1 MRFQP
6 PSHLSGKSSASDYN
20 LKSVC
25 PLVNQPLNSFDMF
38 IILPIICWLLIFLIF
53 YNFHKCWRVAILES
67 AIVWGVLLAGITEFL
82 SYIRFLNFSGIFA
95 FWLWLDLILGFIVLK
110 KVRVKFLP
118 VNFHALKVDPF
129 LTVLLSGVV
138 FITLTVGVIAL
149 VAPSNNIDSLD
160 YHLPRVAHW
169 IQNGSVEHYPTSYTP
184 QLYSPPWPGFAV
196 MHLQILS
203 GGDRFANLVQWFSM
217 VGSLIGVSL
226 IAKQLGGD
234 LRSQVFSVVLCA
246 TIPVGILHASNAK
259 DTYVVAFW
267 LVCFVYYVVSTTY
280 EKISWNHIL
289 KMSASLGLAIFS
301 KGTGYIY
308 GLPFLLWFVLMDAK
322 RDRRQLFKH
331 ILAIA
336 AVILLI
342 NSGHYLRNIELFG
355 APTSTY
361 PYKLSPEAYGIPILI
376 SSIVKNVSLHMALP
390 LDFINT
396 DALEKAIYKIHEIL
410 GVDINDPRTTFGGN
424 FNFQVLIPTF
434 EDTAGNPI
442 HFWLS
447 LLAAVICLSSRNLRK
462 DRYLVSYLATVLCSF
477 LLFCLLI
484 KWQLW
489 HSRLHLPFFV
499 MISPFIGIVLSKQ
512 YPKNIAN
519 VIMII
524 LIQTSLVYVLLND
537 FRPIVGEKNIFNTS
551 RTEQY
556 LRPIINDKNN
566 YLNAAKFV
574 AKTECKN
581 IGLSLSSME
590 YPWWVLL
597 KNDKQVLRIENMNVK
612 NLSNVKSR
620 AYPYSNFI
628 PCAIISV
635 GATQSENLT
644 IKEGVYVKA
653 WQSASSIQNIQVFV
667 KE

>member
-1 MRFQP
+1 
-6 PSHLSGKSSASDYN
+6 
-20 LKSVC
+20 
-25 PLVNQPLNSFDMF
+25 MF
-38 IILPIICWLLIFLIF
+38 IILPFICWFLIF
-53 YNFHKCWRVAILES
+53 VIFYNSHRCWRTAILEA
-67 AIVWGVLLAGITEFL
+67 AIVWGVLLAGITEVL
-82 SYIRFLNFSGIFA
+82 SSIRFLNFSGIFA

-110 KVRVKFLP
+110 KVRVKFSP
-118 VNFHALKVDPF
+118 GIFHDLKVDPF
-129 LTVLLSGVV
+129 LTVLLSGVALT
-138 FITLTVGVIAL
+138 TLTVGLIAL

-169 IQNGSVEHYPTSYTP
+169 IQNRSVEHYPTSYTP

-234 LRSQVFSVVLCA
+234 WRGQVFSVVLCA

-267 LVCFVYYVVSTTY
+267 LVCFVYYVVSTRY

-289 KMSASLGLAIFS
+289 KMSASLGLAVFS

-308 GLPFLLWFVLMDAK
+308 GLPFALWFVLMDAK
-322 RDRRQLFKH
+322 RDRRQVFKH

-336 AVILLI
+336 AAIVLI

-361 PYKLSPEAYGIPILI
+361 PYKWSPDAYGIPILI
-376 SSIVKNVSLHMALP
+376 SSIVKNASLHMALP

-396 DALEKAIYKIHEIL
+396 DGLEKAIYKLHEIL
-410 GVDINDPRTTFGGN
+410 GVDINDPRTTFGTD

-442 HFWLS
+442 HFWLL
-447 LLAAVICLSSRNLRK
+447 LLAAVVALSSRNLRK
-462 DRYLVSYLATVLCSF
+462 NKYLASYLAAVLCSF

-484 KWQLW
+484 KWQIW
-489 HSRLHLPFFV
+489 HSRLHLPLFV
-499 MISPFIGIVLSKQ
+499 LISPFIGIVLSKQ
-512 YPKNIAN
+512 FPKNIAN

-524 LIQTSLVYVLLND
+524 LLQTSFVYVLCNE

-556 LRPIINDKNN
+556 LRPVINDKNN
-566 YLNAAKFV
+566 YINAAKFV
-574 AKTECKN
+574 GKTECKN
-581 IGLSLSSME
+581 IGLSLESME

-597 KNDKQVLRIENMNVK
+597 KNDKQVLHMEHVNVK

-635 GATQSENLT
+635 GSTQSEKMTL
-644 IKEGVYVKA
+644 KEAIYVRA
-653 WQSASSIQNIQVFV
+653 WHSASPVPKIQVFV
-667 KE
+667 KK

>member
-1 MRFQP
+1 
-6 PSHLSGKSSASDYN
+6 
-20 LKSVC
+20 
-25 PLVNQPLNSFDMF
+25 MF
-38 IILPIICWLLIFLIF
+38 IILPIICWCLIFVIF
-53 YNFHKCWRVAILES
+53 YNFHRCWRLAILEAS
-67 AIVWGVLLAGITEFL
+67 ILWGVLVSGITECL
-82 SYIRFLNFSGIFA
+82 SWLRFLNFSGIFA
-95 FWLWLDLILGFIVLK
+95 FWLWLDLILGFIVLR
-110 KVRVKFLP
+110 KVRLKKYTGIFQKI
-118 VNFHALKVDPF
+118 KVDPF
-129 LTVLLSGVV
+129 LTVLLSGVA
-138 FITLTVGVIAL
+138 FITLTVGLIAL
-149 VAPSNNIDSLD
+149 VAPSNNVDSLD
-160 YHLPRVAHW
+160 YHLPRVVHW

-184 QLYSPPWPGFAV
+184 QLYSPPWPGFTV

-267 LVCFVYYVVSTTY
+267 LVCFVYYVVSTIND
-280 EKISWNHIL
+280 KISWNHIF

-308 GLPFLLWFVLMDAK
+308 GLPFLLWFVLMDIK
-322 RDRRQLFKH
+322 RDRRQVFKH
-331 ILAIA
+331 LFAIA
-336 AVILLI
+336 AVIVLL

-361 PYKLSPEAYGIPILI
+361 PYKWSPDAYGIPIFI
-376 SSIVKNVSLHMALP
+376 SSIVKNASLHMAIP

-396 DALEKAIYKIHEIL
+396 DALEKAIYKVHEIL
-410 GVDINDPRTTFGGN
+410 GVDINDPRTTFGTD
-424 FNFQVLIPTF
+424 FSLEALVQTF

-442 HFWLS
+442 HFWL
-447 LLAAVICLSSRNLRK
+447 LLLSVVLGLSSRNLRRNK
-462 DRYLVSYLATVLCSF
+462 YLVSYLATVLCSF

-484 KWQLW
+484 KWQIW

-499 MISPFIGIVLSKQ
+499 LISPFIGIVLSKQ
-512 YPKNIAN
+512 FPKNIAN
-519 VIMII
+519 VIMIV
-524 LIQTSLVYVLLND
+524 LLQTSLVYVLYNE
-537 FRPIVGEKNIFNTS
+537 FRPILGEKDIFNTS
-551 RTEQY
+551 RREQY
-556 LRPIINDKNN
+556 LRPVINNKSN

-597 KNDKQVLRIENMNVK
+597 KNDKQVLRIENVNVK

-620 AYPYSNFI
+620 AYPYRNFV

-635 GATQSENLT
+635 GSTQSENMVL
-644 IKEGVYVKA
+644 KEGIYVRA
-653 WQSASSIQNIQVFV
+653 WPSASSIQKIQVFV
-667 KE
+667 KQ